1 MDNVPRGKGQGRSAV
16 LNLARNAKAEV
27 LGHLAPSCSYPHG
40 PRILPCWGP
49 QEPVHIALHCLYL
62 AGVTLLLSHRHRTET
77 RSPSTGRCLKSYPVP
92 LCSSHSGQYRY
103 HPFYTGHSPCSPC
116 SSSSPS
122 PPGESQIIG
131 KTSMTCSLLV
141 LS

>member
-40 PRILPCWGP
+40 PRILPWWGP
-49 QEPVHIALHCLYL
+49 QEPARIALHCPYL
-62 AGVTLLLSHRHRTET
+62 AGVTLHLSHRHRMET
-77 RSPSTGRCLKSYPVP
+77 QVTLDGPVSQVLSCP
-92 LCSSHSGQYRY
+92 LRSSHSGQYRY

-116 SSSSPS
+116 SSSTPS

-131 KTSMTCSLLV
+131 KPSMTCSLLV
-141 LS
+141 MS